1 MLLVWVRTK
10 FELNE
15 YVRNGSS
22 NSRDSTVVYE
32 RIGEFISTY
41 MRKKLISAS
50 EPPAS
55 LPS

>member
-32 RIGEFISTY
+32 RIGEFNSIY
-41 MRKKLISAS
+41 MRKKLISTS
-50 EPPAS
+50 EPPAP
-55 LPS
+55 LPR

>member
-32 RIGEFISTY
+32 HIGEFNSIQ
-41 MRKKLISAS
+41 MRKKLTSTS
-50 EPPAS
+50 EPPVS
-55 LPS
+55 LPR